1 MACFRRHSPGAVGD
15 GDGPHARPV
24 PPGQTGKLNF
34 AGYRT
39 MNQAPLRPTWVRV
52 IQVLMAALIL
62 NALISFNN
70 VYPTPYVQLDVRI
83 GPEFVALWLVLLVL
97 VALLGRVGRL
107 TIMLLTALFVLIV

>member
-1 MACFRRHSPGAVGD
+1 
-15 GDGPHARPV
+15 
-24 PPGQTGKLNF
+24 
-34 AGYRT
+34 

-107 TIMLLTALFVLIV
+107 TIMLFWSLPATSRIATPPSCLPSKRRQKPWQKPRPKRPPNSWPAGRKA